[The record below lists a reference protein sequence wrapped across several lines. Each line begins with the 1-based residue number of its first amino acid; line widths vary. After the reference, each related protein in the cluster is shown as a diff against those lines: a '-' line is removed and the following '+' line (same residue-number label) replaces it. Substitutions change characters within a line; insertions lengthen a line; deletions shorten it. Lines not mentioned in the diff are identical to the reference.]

1 MRKSIIDNLYHKLLE
16 LDIVKESSL
25 SSKVFAG
32 LIFVGLFTKFYIGSV
47 INTRDGSNGPATGTI
62 WGYTMV
68 VMSLISI
75 IFLNSVTGNASD
87 YNTVSG
93 IFRLFPIPILL
104 LIIVLLWEITIN
116 YRFQTTL
123 NKRDAPDLYYT
134 FSRYSTILITFQII
148 STLFQ
153 YAMHMII
160 KKKELGIS
168 NASLN
173 SSDVSTFLD
182 RLNNANYLLI
192 FLNFVVI
199 TIKQVILEKYNV
211 DGDNYYEE
219 G

>member
-1 MRKSIIDNLYHKLLE
+1 MRKNIIDNLYHKLLE

-47 INTRDGSNGPATGTI
+47 IRTNDGSNGPASGTI
-62 WGYTMV
+62 WGYTMIV
-68 VMSLISI
+68 LSLISI
-75 IFLNSVTGNASD
+75 IFLNSVTGNAED
-87 YNTVSG
+87 YNTLRG
-93 IFRLFPIPILL
+93 IFKLFPVPILL
-104 LIIVLLWEITIN
+104 LIIILLWEITIN

-134 FSRYSTILITFQII
+134 FSRYSTILITFQIVT
-148 STLFQ
+148 TLFQ

-160 KKKELGIS
+160 KNKEMGIS
-168 NASLN
+168 NANLN
-173 SSDVSTFLD
+173 SGEVTTFLD

-192 FLNFVVI
+192 LLNFVVI

-211 DGDNYYEE
+211 DGDVYYEE

>member
-1 MRKSIIDNLYHKLLE
+1 MRKSVIDNLYHKLLE
-16 LDIVKESSL
+16 FDIVKESSL

-47 INTRDGSNGPATGTI
+47 IKSRDGSNGPATGTI

-68 VMSLISI
+68 VLSLISI
-75 IFLNSVTGNASD
+75 IFLNSVTGNAED
-87 YNTVSG
+87 YNTLSG
-93 IFRLFPIPILL
+93 IFRLFPVPILL
-104 LIIVLLWEITIN
+104 LIIILLWEITIN

-123 NKRDAPDLYYT
+123 NRKDAPDLYYK

-148 STLFQ
+148 STLFE

-160 KKKELGIS
+160 KKKELGMS

-173 SSDVSTFLD
+173 SSEVSTFLD
-182 RLNNANYLLI
+182 RLNNANYLLLL
-192 FLNFVVI
+192 LNLIVI

-211 DGDNYYEE
+211 DGDEYYEE

>member
-1 MRKSIIDNLYHKLLE
+1 MRKSVIDNLYHKLLE
-16 LDIVKESSL
+16 FDIVKESSL

-47 INTRDGSNGPATGTI
+47 IKSRDGSNGPATGTI

-68 VMSLISI
+68 VLSLISI
-75 IFLNSVTGNASD
+75 IFLNSVTGNAED
-87 YNTVSG
+87 YNTLSG
-93 IFRLFPIPILL
+93 IFRLFPVPILL
-104 LIIVLLWEITIN
+104 LIIILLWEITIN

-123 NKRDAPDLYYT
+123 NRKDAPDLYYA

-148 STLFQ
+148 STLFE

-160 KKKELGIS
+160 KKKELGMS

-173 SSDVSTFLD
+173 SNEVSTFLD
-182 RLNNANYLLI
+182 RLNNANYLLLL
-192 FLNFVVI
+192 LNLIVI

-211 DGDNYYEE
+211 DGDEYYEE